1 MSCIT
6 MVGTSEESERPA
18 KRPFSSRSRL
28 PRATPDVVARQAK
41 LTLLAFQAHDARDE
55 ALAFLNGHR
64 DDLGGRPIDV
74 AGETVAGLTAAAA
87 LLPGRDQSG

>member
-6 MVGTSEESERPA
+6 MVDASAETERPA
-18 KRPFSSRSRL
+18 RRPFGGRARL
-28 PRATPDVVARQAK
+28 PKGDPAVVARQAK

-64 DDLGGRPIDV
+64 DELGGRPIDV
-74 AGETVAGLTAAAA
+74 AGETDAGLVAATA
-87 LLPGRDQSG
+87 LLPARA